1 MLRSAEAGKGPA
13 WRAQGKNFT
22 RLWNTE
28 MADQLEHLAA
38 ELAAMLG
45 RLDALL
51 ARSAALSAEQRT
63 VLDEVD
69 ELVAAVNSAV
79 ETLPAVAAN

>member
-1 MLRSAEAGKGPA
+1 
-13 WRAQGKNFT
+13 
-22 RLWNTE
+22 
-28 MADQLEHLAA
+28 MADKLEHLAA

-69 ELVAAVNSAV
+69 ELVAAVNTAV
-79 ETLPAVAAN
+79 ETTGGRGPFIETESIIVIGASAGAFRRSKGW